1 MCMTYNYV
9 IMLVKLLQTIIHTE
23 IISTVD
29 NRAGHCM
36 TVKNNN
42 NKYIRCKVLVVRA
55 WSCAAISNPS
65 VSKVK
70 SPLVSYY
77 MLVNSYTFLS
87 CDLTK

>member
-23 IISTVD
+23 IISTAD
-29 NRAGHCM
+29 NRA
-36 TVKNNN
+36 
-42 NKYIRCKVLVVRA
+42 
-55 WSCAAISNPS
+55 CAAINNPS

-77 MLVNSYTFLS
+77 MLANSYTFLS
-87 CDLTK
+87 RDLTK